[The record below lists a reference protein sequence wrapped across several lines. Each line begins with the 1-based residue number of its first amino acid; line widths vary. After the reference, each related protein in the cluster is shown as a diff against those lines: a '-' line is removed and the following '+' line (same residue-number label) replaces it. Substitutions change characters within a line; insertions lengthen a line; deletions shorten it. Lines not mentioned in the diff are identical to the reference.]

1 MSPNP
6 IGNTENAE
14 MNTTSLEGS
23 YETYQEE
30 NGANSPKNMGNDH
43 LQSKYRHTK
52 RSRDT
57 MDTSYFE
64 QYGNKLV
71 SKAKGVLTGKS
82 SPLK

>member
-1 MSPNP
+1 MKQAIRQVI
-6 IGNTENAE
+6 IGQKPPKNKRAGNDTLDNRQRVNAE

-52 RSRDT
+52 R
-57 MDTSYFE
+57 
-64 QYGNKLV
+64 
-71 SKAKGVLTGKS
+71 
-82 SPLK
+82 